1 MSGLV
6 FLFCGM
12 VFMSAFCFANRNF
25 YCGRTGV
32 FKGIGCKKYEN
43 TTLIH
48 NFRVW
53 NFHLPIIEYLA
64 FAPKNFFRTLY
75 LLTVG

>member
-6 FLFCGM
+6 FLFGGM
-12 VFMSAFCFANRNF
+12 ISMSAFYFANRNF
-25 YCGRTGV
+25 YCGSTGV
-32 FKGIGCKKYEN
+32 LKGIGCKRYGN
-43 TTLIH
+43 ATLTN

-53 NFHLPIIEYLA
+53 NFHPPITEYLA
-64 FAPKNFFRTLY
+64 FAPKNFFRPLY